1 MPFGT
6 LCIAKTFCSIKKKKM
21 KYQLIIIFLLL
32 ISNIA
37 SSQDWKNYKGELLI
51 EEKEQKIELKI
62 LFLNEGIIIGSYREL
77 KSPKQFKLVG
87 NLKDDSLKLVVR
99 LSSNDEL
106 RGFLIG
112 KLKKKRFCGTFLNSK
127 EEAIGNFKLKQVYKE
142 SYTDLLKT
150 HRNLYEHTTFE
161 EALSNPKK
169 VKSID
174 VARKQLE
181 NIPDI
186 FSQFKNLVSINLL
199 GNRIDTFPIE
209 LTKTNKLK
217 ELSLSSN
224 GLEVVGK
231 EIGELTELRI
241 LIMNFN
247 KIEVIP
253 KEIGNLTE
261 LLYLDLG
268 DNQISQFPDEIGNLK
283 KLQEFHVDDNLL
295 SEMGKEKL
303 KELLP
308 NCVIHFGK

>member
-1 MPFGT
+1 
-6 LCIAKTFCSIKKKKM
+6 M
-21 KYQLIIIFLLL
+21 KHQLIIILLLL

-37 SSQDWKNYKGELLI
+37 ISQNWKNYKGELLI
-51 EEKEQKIELKI
+51 EEKEQEIELKI
-62 LFLNEGIIIGSYREL
+62 LFLNEGTIIGSYREL
-77 KSPKQFKLVG
+77 KSPIQFKLAG
-87 NLKDDSLKLVVR
+87 NIKDDSLKLVVR
-99 LSSNDEL
+99 LTSNNEL
-106 RGFLIG
+106 SGFLIG
-112 KLKKKRFCGTFLNSK
+112 KLKKKQKRFQGIFFNSK

-150 HRNLYEHTTFE
+150 HRSLYEHTTFE

-174 VARKQLE
+174 VASKQLE

-186 FSQFKNLVSINLL
+186 FSQLKNLVSINLL
-199 GNRIDTFPIE
+199 GNKIDTFPIE
-209 LTKTNKLK
+209 LTKAKRLK

-224 GLEVVGK
+224 GLEIVGK

-247 KIEVIP
+247 KIKEVP

-295 SEMGKEKL
+295 SDEEKERLQK
-303 KELLP
+303 LLP
-308 NCVIHFGK
+308 NCVIHYGHQRKK